1 MHLKSVLETRSSKG
15 NFGEKAMDMR
25 GKGEARPGTGA
36 ILVVDD
42 DTAVLDICRLLL
54 KSLGFAVLSA
64 SSAKQGLD
72 LYREQKSGIAAALI
86 DLTMPSM
93 GGLDL
98 VRELRL
104 ISPDI
109 KVVLMSGYCE
119 QAIPSDFAA
128 EGIGGFLQKPF
139 NIGELRLKLEELL
152 DSSHEKTTFAAAAL
166 HESLSTR

>member
-1 MHLKSVLETRSSKG
+1 MNT
-15 NFGEKAMDMR
+15 R
-25 GKGEARPGTGA
+25 GKREARPFTGA

-42 DTAVLDICRLLL
+42 DAAVLDICRLLL
-54 KSLGFAVLSA
+54 KTLGFAVLSA
-64 SSAKQGLD
+64 SGAIQGLD
-72 LYREQKSGIAAALI
+72 LYRERKSGIAAALI

-104 ISPDI
+104 INPDI

-128 EGIGGFLQKPF
+128 ENIGGFLQKPF
-139 NIGELRLKLEELL
+139 KIGELRLIFKELL
-152 DSSHEKTTFAAAAL
+152 DSSHE
-166 HESLSTR
+166 